1 MNILD
6 LLLKQRSRDK
16 HPEPTPETKSRNEH
30 PEPTPEANEKECT
43 Y

>member
-16 HPEPTPETKSRNEH
+16 HPEPTPETKEQG
-30 PEPTPEANEKECT
+30 
-43 Y
+43 